1 MLNVVLM
8 LSRHSKNFTK
18 MRDDATY
25 SQVPR
30 PSCDCDSD
38 DATCHVLAVASTT
51 LPHTL
56 CNSIVSAVERKSI
69 AACGSVVCLR
79 GSGVLAANQAANQP
93 TRRAASF

>member
-18 MRDDATY
+18 MR
-25 SQVPR
+25 
-30 PSCDCDSD
+30 D

-79 GSGVLAANQAANQP
+79 GSGVLAANQAANQL